1 MPYKFNPFT
10 GTFDDS
16 TAGPAGT
23 VSAAGSG
30 TAAAPGIAF
39 ASDPNTGIYNPGAD
53 QLGIATNGTGRLFVD
68 ASGNVGVKT
77 SSPFAYGVSAASLAN
92 LQVEAELFSVIT
104 LGSTTGGVGQKYWR
118 IIGRGNALQIQSM
131 NDNGT
136 AEATAIQINKGT
148 AEAISNV
155 QFYTNGVQRLQI
167 SGDSAVG
174 GTATPTSLT
183 LDNTYRAGGPSW
195 DALKLNLFKSAT
207 EAYGFGVGSSEDLHY
222 YAGGASTGIHA
233 FYTSRTERLR
243 LTSDGYVRLA
253 AGTGGIQFNGDTAAA
268 NALDDYEE
276 GTWTPTVSGG
286 TTAGTGTYS
295 TQVGKYVKVGGKVFA
310 EVTLEWSAH
319 TGTGNMFLTGL
330 PFTSAANEA
339 GAGMSLGRVNNLTVA
354 ANSYLTGYML
364 SSNTAIALRAI
375 PTGGGA
381 EDAVTLDTAAAI
393 NYSITYM
400 VV

>member
-10 GTFDDS
+10 GTFDYS

-77 SSPFAYGVSAASLAN
+77 SSPFAYGVSAANLAN
-92 LQVEAELFSVIT
+92 LQVEAGQFSVIT
-104 LGSTTGGVGQKYWR
+104 LGSTTGGVGQKYWL